1 MFVRGPGLV
10 FTTRR
15 VGKNSWRVEKT
26 SPGLFATKKRLKNKE
41 EVRLGRPLPFDTLK
55 VGINCGTAKSA
66 ILILTFGAREAVSLW
81 LNLRLSFRS
90 SRIPSIIPGKVCQ
103 CEKLNLLL
111 LPNFLNNHGHI

>member
-1 MFVRGPGLV
+1 MKKLSFFLV
-10 FTTRR
+10 MILTLQIFTFHIYADDH
-15 VGKNSWRVEKT
+15 GT
-26 SPGLFATKKRLKNKE
+26 SIC
-41 EVRLGRPLPFDTLK
+41 DTTQTNQPS
-55 VGINCGTAKSA
+55 VTAKSA

-111 LPNFLNNHGHI
+111 SPNFLNNHGHI